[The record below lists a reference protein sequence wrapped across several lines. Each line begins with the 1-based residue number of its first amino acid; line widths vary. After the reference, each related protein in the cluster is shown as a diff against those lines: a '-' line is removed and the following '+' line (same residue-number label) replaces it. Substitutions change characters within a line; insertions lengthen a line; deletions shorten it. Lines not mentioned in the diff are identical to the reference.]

1 MSVNLVVLKSGE
13 ELIADVREIKSGE
26 NVVGYYFDDPLRLS
40 FNPEQ
45 EPEILQESENTLKY
59 NSKIS
64 ITFFPWVPFA
74 AQRKNI
80 PCSADWIVTIVQPQ
94 EQLIKLYEER
104 INGQNNQN
112 PTVIN

>member
-13 ELIADVREIKSGE
+13 ELITDVREIKSGE
-26 NVVGYYFDDPLRLS
+26 EVVGYYFDNPLRLS

-94 EQLIKLYEER
+94 EKLIKLYEER

-112 PTVIN
+112 STVIN